1 MLSFN
6 WYCASC
12 SKSTCN
18 MQLRCRKRLKLQSD
32 NECSPYS
39 KKCNILMEHSYV
51 KCEQDFQTDLNETTM
66 CKSNHLQEPVSD
78 KSIATQT
85 LNLGNLIKTISTQVN
100 PCNESHSSQ
109 LSTAASETLSLP
121 NTIAY
126 TSSNV
131 TVAQNALQLVN
142 KQNPP
147 FDAQQPVSQTQSKTC
162 HTSNP
167 AHLPNTSKFSM
178 TLSHKNDFIHNK

>member
-1 MLSFN
+1 M
-6 WYCASC
+6 
-12 SKSTCN
+12 
-18 MQLRCRKRLKLQSD
+18 
-32 NECSPYS
+32 
-39 KKCNILMEHSYV
+39 
-51 KCEQDFQTDLNETTM
+51 CE
-66 CKSNHLQEPVSD
+66 SNHLQEPVSD

-85 LNLGNLIKTISTQVN
+85 LNLGNSIKTISTQVN

-147 FDAQQPVSQTQSKTC
+147 FDAQQPVSQTQSKHAT
-162 HTSNP
+162 
-167 AHLPNTSKFSM
+167 LPIQ
-178 TLSHKNDFIHNK
+178 HIHQTHPNFQ